1 LRTLGKYEVLGEL
14 GHGAMGVVYR
24 ARDPFINRLVAL
36 KTITTGLASDP
47 NLLQRFYR
55 EAQSAGGL
63 QHPNIVTIYDMGHDQ
78 NVPYIA
84 MELIDGESLEQIIAS
99 RKSVPVSMKVSYALQ
114 ACRALDYA
122 HKRGI
127 IHRDIKPGNMM
138 VNRENVV
145 KVVDF
150 GIARVLETSKTQTGM
165 LIGTF
170 AYMSP
175 EQYSGEHADERSD
188 IWSFGVLMYELVAYQ
203 RPFMGENPASLMN
216 GICQQEPKALRS
228 VAPDCPPELEAI
240 IWKALRKS
248 PADRFQTSEDLLLE
262 LEPVY
267 KELHARS
274 VAELVE
280 QSRGLIEKE
289 DFAQAREM
297 LREALRVDSSN
308 TQARGLLEKV
318 NTELRKVSIR
328 PKAQQHVDKGKALL
342 TEKKVQEAISE
353 AESALQ
359 MDSTYAPAVELK
371 KEAQEELARIQQVA
385 QWMQAAGQRLAE
397 GVPDEAEKLLGRVF
411 EIEPGNAR
419 AKELQ
424 GQVDAERAER
434 ARRARFVAKMQEA
447 RGLWTQLD
455 YERCIGILSE
465 LGKEFPGEEEVQR
478 LLATVREDQAEQ
490 HRQKTLQSTR
500 NLLAA
505 GNHAQARST
514 LAELQKQFRG
524 DEEIPRLLEEIRVDE
539 AKQRRAQGL
548 AEARRLLA
556 ARQYEESV
564 AKLNALGK
572 EFKDDREIEQV
583 LQEVRDDE
591 AEQQKRQSLADAR
604 GLLAARQFEE
614 CGKLLG
620 NLRARF
626 AGDKEIAE
634 LQAAVDAGLREQE
647 KQRKLNEARNLFAG
661 RRYDAAIGML
671 GELQKEYAADEEIL
685 RFGETIRTEQAED
698 QRRAGIAEARTLLAA
713 HKHEEC
719 ARVLAGLRTRYAGD
733 SEVGQLEE
741 ALRRDK
747 AEQAK
752 LASLTKARTLLG
764 KRSYDE
770 CIALLSGVARE
781 FPGEEEVQRL
791 LASAREGLAEQR
803 RLKSLADARKL
814 LADRRYDETI
824 ALLTK
829 LKEEFPEEKE
839 VGRLLA
845 NANKELAEQQK
856 QQKLTEARTLLAAQK
871 FDEVLAVLDELKAA
885 HPKDAAVQ
893 KLRGLVEAERDKQ
906 RRAERLK
913 EELEA
918 LKKLVSEKRYAE
930 LLTRAEQVK
939 AEYPGNTDLT
949 RMIDF
954 ARAQQA
960 QIESEKKQRASVDEV
975 QAQLKAGK
983 FEEALRAA
991 DSGLRA
997 FPQNAELAHLREQAE
1012 AQDRKVRARRM
1023 IEQRIKEI
1031 KFKINRQDF
1040 SEARDLAKETIAMAG
1055 PDTDLTQ
1062 LLNSALVEIQARERK
1077 REQEKKLQEIRGLM
1091 DAGNLGGAEA
1101 ALSDAMAT
1109 QTFDSF
1115 DPRVGRVSEAI
1126 EAAKNPPVIVPDVR
1140 VPGVGAPSAGV
1151 PGVSVPGAPANFSK
1165 EYAFLQGRPV
1175 DPEVTDETETI
1186 AQQQAA
1192 TQPTISS
1199 QPTAPI
1205 LPPVEGP
1212 REIPKVPEIK
1222 ETPRAKSVPAQV
1234 TPVAPP
1240 TPKKPVEAART
1251 APPSRETKPA
1261 KSVEAEGKELAVAP
1275 ASPAQPPVEKVPEP
1289 PKVAAREFPRRESQ
1303 QETQREAQREKEAPV
1318 AVAAG
1323 AQRDFKKVGLLA
1335 VGLAVILGV
1344 WGVVHFV
1351 GSSKTQPANTPAATA
1366 TNAPAAQPVTNATV
1380 KTPSAKPVNPA
1391 EAQQKSALDKA
1402 NQLVATNQLDQAL
1415 QVLQPAA
1422 GLKGPLTADVQKR
1435 MADIETL
1442 RTENQQREAMATADK
1457 RAAAGDYKGAMDAL
1471 QGAEKLGAAGSALGA
1486 DIKSKEAAIES
1497 AQKSATGKLWL
1508 QAQQEVDQ
1516 GQFDT
1521 AKRDF
1526 RRAAADDP
1534 TRASEAKRYVS
1545 EVIPSR
1551 QKEEDLYKQARQSA
1565 AGGDQQGLQR
1575 ADDLLGRVAALNGP
1589 RKGDAQRMQADV
1601 ESKLANLKEE
1611 MASRQLAALDSAG
1624 RASLKAG
1631 DFAGARQKASQIRQA
1646 GGDPSALLSDIGQ
1659 AQFQQAVTD
1668 YNAAGSKDKSG
1679 LERARGEFQSI
1690 VRGNGAQSADAQQ
1703 YVTDINKKLDAL
1715 NAPPPSPAA
1724 TPAPTAAAP
1733 ATSAPAASAPA
1744 ANTGAPVVNT
1754 AAEEPAVRAVIQGFI
1769 DAFQA
1774 RSADGLKKVWPNIP
1788 QKRYSGYKNSF
1799 EQASS
1804 IQMQVQNETVKVS
1817 ADGQTATVS
1826 AKLLQQ
1832 FTMKGQSTS
1841 RADDWV
1847 FQLVKRNGS
1856 WTINDVR

>member
-1 LRTLGKYEVLGEL
+1 MRTLGKYEVLGEL

-84 MELIDGESLEQIIAS
+84 MELIEGESLEQVIAS
-99 RKSVPVSMKVSYALQ
+99 KKPVPISMKVSYALQ

-138 VNRENVV
+138 VNRENIV

-228 VAPDCPPELEAI
+228 VAADCPPELEAI
-240 IWKALRKS
+240 ISKALRKS

-274 VAELVE
+274 TAELVE

-289 DFAQAREM
+289 EFGQAREM

-318 NTELRKVSIR
+318 NTELRKISIR

-353 AESALQ
+353 ADSALQ
-359 MDSTYAPAVELK
+359 MDSTYAPAMELK
-371 KEAQEELARIQQVA
+371 KDAQEELARIQQVA
-385 QWMQAAGQRLAE
+385 QWLQAAGQRMAE
-397 GVPDEAEKLLGRVF
+397 GALEETEALLGKIF
-411 EIEPGNAR
+411 EVDAGNAR

-424 GQVDAERAER
+424 RQVNAERAER
-434 ARRARFVAKMQEA
+434 ARRARFVAQMQEA

-455 YERCIGILSE
+455 YEGCIGILNE

-478 LLATVREDQAEQ
+478 LLATVKDDQAEQ
-490 HRQKTLQSTR
+490 HRQKTLQSAR

-505 GNHAQARST
+505 GNHAQARAA

-556 ARQYEESV
+556 ARQYDEAV
-564 AKLNALGK
+564 GKLNALGK
-572 EFKDDREIEQV
+572 EFKDDREIAQV

-620 NLRARF
+620 NLRGKF
-626 AGDKEIAE
+626 AGDKEIEE
-634 LQAAVDAGLREQE
+634 LQRAVDEGLREQE

-661 RRYDAAIGML
+661 RRYDAAIGLL

-685 RFGETIRTEQAED
+685 RFGKRFARSKPRISGGRESRKRGRCWRRTSMRSARQFW
-698 QRRAGIAEARTLLAA
+698 RA
-713 HKHEEC
+713 C
-719 ARVLAGLRTRYAGD
+719 ATRYAGD
-733 SEVGQLEE
+733 AEIAQLEE

-764 KRSYDE
+764 KRNYDE

-781 FPGEEEVQRL
+781 FPGEEEAQRL

-913 EELEA
+913 EELEG

-930 LLTRAEQVK
+930 LLSRAEAVR
-939 AEYPGNTDLT
+939 AEFPGNTDLA
-949 RMIDF
+949 RMVDF

-960 QIESEKKQRASVDEV
+960 QIESEKKQRAAIDEV
-975 QAQLKAGK
+975 QARLKAEK
-983 FEEALRAA
+983 FEEAMRAA

-1012 AQDRKVRARRM
+1012 ARDRKVRARRM

-1031 KFKINRQDF
+1031 KFKINREDF

-1101 ALSDAMAT
+1101 ALGDALAT

-1115 DPRVGRVSEAI
+1115 DPRVGA
-1126 EAAKNPPVIVPDVR
+1126 
-1140 VPGVGAPSAGV
+1140 
-1151 PGVSVPGAPANFSK
+1151 
-1165 EYAFLQGRPV
+1165 
-1175 DPEVTDETETI
+1175 
-1186 AQQQAA
+1186 
-1192 TQPTISS
+1192 
-1199 QPTAPI
+1199 
-1205 LPPVEGP
+1205 
-1212 REIPKVPEIK
+1212 
-1222 ETPRAKSVPAQV
+1222 
-1234 TPVAPP
+1234 
-1240 TPKKPVEAART
+1240 
-1251 APPSRETKPA
+1251 
-1261 KSVEAEGKELAVAP
+1261 
-1275 ASPAQPPVEKVPEP
+1275 
-1289 PKVAAREFPRRESQ
+1289 
-1303 QETQREAQREKEAPV
+1303 
-1318 AVAAG
+1318 
-1323 AQRDFKKVGLLA
+1323 
-1335 VGLAVILGV
+1335 
-1344 WGVVHFV
+1344 
-1351 GSSKTQPANTPAATA
+1351 
-1366 TNAPAAQPVTNATV
+1366 
-1380 KTPSAKPVNPA
+1380 
-1391 EAQQKSALDKA
+1391 
-1402 NQLVATNQLDQAL
+1402 
-1415 QVLQPAA
+1415 
-1422 GLKGPLTADVQKR
+1422 
-1435 MADIETL
+1435 
-1442 RTENQQREAMATADK
+1442 
-1457 RAAAGDYKGAMDAL
+1457 
-1471 QGAEKLGAAGSALGA
+1471 
-1486 DIKSKEAAIES
+1486 
-1497 AQKSATGKLWL
+1497 
-1508 QAQQEVDQ
+1508 
-1516 GQFDT
+1516 
-1521 AKRDF
+1521 F
-1526 RRAAADDP
+1526 RR
-1534 TRASEAKRYVS
+1534 RLR
-1545 EVIPSR
+1545 R
-1551 QKEEDLYKQARQSA
+1551 R
-1565 AGGDQQGLQR
+1565 R
-1575 ADDLLGRVAALNGP
+1575 
-1589 RKGDAQRMQADV
+1589 
-1601 ESKLANLKEE
+1601 
-1611 MASRQLAALDSAG
+1611 
-1624 RASLKAG
+1624 
-1631 DFAGARQKASQIRQA
+1631 IR
-1646 GGDPSALLSDIGQ
+1646 
-1659 AQFQQAVTD
+1659 
-1668 YNAAGSKDKSG
+1668 
-1679 LERARGEFQSI
+1679 R
-1690 VRGNGAQSADAQQ
+1690 
-1703 YVTDINKKLDAL
+1703 
-1715 NAPPPSPAA
+1715 
-1724 TPAPTAAAP
+1724 
-1733 ATSAPAASAPA
+1733 
-1744 ANTGAPVVNT
+1744 
-1754 AAEEPAVRAVIQGFI
+1754 
-1769 DAFQA
+1769 
-1774 RSADGLKKVWPNIP
+1774 
-1788 QKRYSGYKNSF
+1788 
-1799 EQASS
+1799 
-1804 IQMQVQNETVKVS
+1804 
-1817 ADGQTATVS
+1817 
-1826 AKLLQQ
+1826 
-1832 FTMKGQSTS
+1832 
-1841 RADDWV
+1841 
-1847 FQLVKRNGS
+1847 
-1856 WTINDVR
+1856 

>member
-1 LRTLGKYEVLGEL
+1 MKTLGKYEVLGEL

-84 MELIDGESLEQIIAS
+84 MELIEGESLEQLIAS
-99 RKSVPVSMKVSYALQ
+99 KKSVPISMKVSYAVQ

-203 RPFMGENPASLMN
+203 RPFMGDNPASLMN
-216 GICQQEPKALRS
+216 GICQQEPKPLRS

-240 IWKALRKS
+240 ISKALRKS

-267 KELHARS
+267 RELHAKS

-280 QSRGLIEKE
+280 QSRGLIEQE
-289 DFAQAREM
+289 EFAQAREM
-297 LREALRVDSSN
+297 LREALKVDSSN
-308 TQARGLLEKV
+308 AQARSLFEKV
-318 NTELRKVSIR
+318 NAELRKISIR

-359 MDSTYAPAVELK
+359 MDSTYTPAMELK
-371 KEAQEELARIQQVA
+371 KEAQEELARIQQVS
-385 QWMQAAGQRLAE
+385 QWLQAAGQRLAE
-397 GVPDEAEKLLGRVF
+397 GVPDEAEKLVARVL

-434 ARRARFVAKMQEA
+434 ARRAKFVARMQEA

-455 YERCIGILSE
+455 YEGCIGILSE
-465 LGKEFPGEEEVQR
+465 LQKEFPGEEEVQK
-478 LLATVREDQAEQ
+478 LLATVKEDQAEQ
-490 HRQKTLQSTR
+490 HRQKTLQSAW
-500 NLLAA
+500 NLLAV
-505 GNHAQARST
+505 GNHAQARA
-514 LAELQKQFRG
+514 LLGDLQKQFHG
-524 DEEIPRLLEEIRVDE
+524 DEEIPKLLEEIRVDE
-539 AKQRRAQGL
+539 AKQRRAQVL
-548 AEARRLLA
+548 AEARNLLA
-556 ARQYEESV
+556 ARQYDEAV
-564 AKLNALGK
+564 GKLNALGK
-572 EFKDDREIEQV
+572 EFKDDREIAQLLE
-583 LQEVRDDE
+583 EVRADE

-604 GLLAARQFEE
+604 GLLGARQFEE
-614 CGKLLG
+614 CGKLLA
-620 NLRARF
+620 NLQKRF
-626 AGDKEIAE
+626 PGDGEIAE
-634 LQAAVDAGLREQE
+634 LQAEVEAGLREQQ
-647 KQRKLNEARNLFAG
+647 KQRRLNEARNLFAG
-661 RRYDAAIGML
+661 RRYDAAMGML
-671 GELQKEYAADEEIL
+671 GELQKEYAADEEISN
-685 RFGETIRTEQAED
+685 FQETIRAEQAEH
-698 QRRAGIAEARTLLAA
+698 QRQAGIAEARTLLAA

-719 ARVLAGLRTRYAGD
+719 ARVLGDLRARFAGD
-733 SEVGQLEE
+733 AEVAQLEE

-752 LASLTKARTLLG
+752 LASLSKARVLLG
-764 KRSYDE
+764 KRNYDE
-770 CIALLSGVARE
+770 CIALLSGVAKE
-781 FPGEEEVQRL
+781 FPSEEEVQRL

-814 LADRRYDETI
+814 LSDRRFDETI
-824 ALLTK
+824 ALLTQ
-829 LKEEFPEEKE
+829 LKQEFPEEKE
-839 VGRLLA
+839 IARLLA

-856 QQKLTEARTLLAAQK
+856 QHKLTEARTLLAAQK

-913 EELEA
+913 EELEG

-930 LLTRAEQVK
+930 LLTRAELVM

-960 QIESEKKQRASVDEV
+960 QIESEKKQRATVDEV
-975 QAQLKAGK
+975 QAQLKAAK

-997 FPQNAELAHLREQAE
+997 FPQNTELIHLREQAE

-1031 KFKINRQDF
+1031 KFKINREDF

-1077 REQEKKLQEIRGLM
+1077 REQERKLQDIRALM
-1091 DAGNLGGAEA
+1091 DAGNVGGAEA
-1101 ALSDAMAT
+1101 ALSDALAT

-1115 DPRVGRVSEAI
+1115 DPRVGRVSESI
-1126 EAAKNPPVIVPDVR
+1126 EAAKKPPVIVPDVKA
-1140 VPGVGAPSAGV
+1140 PGVGAPGGA
-1151 PGVSVPGAPANFSK
+1151 VPGAPANFSK

-1186 AQQQAA
+1186 AQQQGSAA
-1192 TQPTISS
+1192 QPTISS
-1199 QPTAPI
+1199 QPPISSQSTSPIMPPPEAVREVTKIPEVKEQPKAP
-1205 LPPVEGP
+1205 
-1212 REIPKVPEIK
+1212 
-1222 ETPRAKSVPAQV
+1222 V
-1234 TPVAPP
+1234 TPAD
-1240 TPKKPVEAART
+1240 TSKAKA
-1251 APPSRETKPA
+1251 KPA
-1261 KSVEAEGKELAVAP
+1261 EDSRPSHPPGPFISSAP
-1275 ASPAQPPVEKVPEP
+1275 SG
-1289 PKVAAREFPRRESQ
+1289 
-1303 QETQREAQREKEAPV
+1303 
-1318 AVAAG
+1318 AVAASG
-1323 AQRDFKKVGLLA
+1323 APAETSKTKAVVLA
-1335 VGLAVILGV
+1335 GVALAVILGV

-1351 GSSKTQPANTPAATA
+1351 GSHKAEPTSNSATNTSATTQPAQPA
-1366 TNAPAAQPVTNATV
+1366 TNATGKTAGVKPANPV
-1380 KTPSAKPVNPA
+1380 

-1402 NQLVATNQLDQAL
+1402 NQLVAANQLDQAL

-1422 GLKGPLTADVQKR
+1422 SLNGPLTGIVQKR
-1435 MADIETL
+1435 MAEIETL
-1442 RTENQQREAMATADK
+1442 RTENAEREAMATADK
-1457 RAAAGDYKGAMDAL
+1457 RAAAGDYKGAMEAL
-1471 QGAEKLGAAGSALGA
+1471 QGADKLGPAGSSLSAE
-1486 DIKSKEAAIES
+1486 IKSKEAAIDS

-1516 GQFDT
+1516 GNFDA

-1526 RRAAADDP
+1526 RKAAAEDAS
-1534 TRASEAKRYVS
+1534 RANEAKRYVS
-1545 EVIPSR
+1545 EVIPNR
-1551 QKEEDLYKQARQSA
+1551 QREEDLYKQAQRSA

-1611 MASRQLAALDSAG
+1611 AASRQLAALDSSA

-1631 DFAGARQKASQIRQA
+1631 DFATARRVAGQIRQA
-1646 GGDPSALLSDIGQ
+1646 GGDAGELLRDIGQ
-1659 AQFQQAVTD
+1659 AQFQQAVAD
-1668 YNAAGSKDKSG
+1668 YNAVGSRDKSG
-1679 LERARGEFQSI
+1679 LEKSRGEFQSI
-1690 VRGNGAQSADAQQ
+1690 ARANGAQSTDAQQ
-1703 YVTDINKKLDAL
+1703 YVTEINKRIEAL
-1715 NAPPPSPAA
+1715 NAPPPAAAAPAVSVPAVNVPVVTTPVATPAA
-1724 TPAPTAAAP
+1724 TPAASSSTSNAASGSANSAAADE
-1733 ATSAPAASAPA
+1733 S
-1744 ANTGAPVVNT
+1744 
-1754 AAEEPAVRAVIQGFI
+1754 AVRNVIQGFI

-1774 RSADGLKKVWPNIP
+1774 RSADGLKRVWPNIS

-1804 IQMQVQNETVKVS
+1804 ISMQVQNETVKLG
-1817 ADGQTATVS
+1817 ADGATATVS
-1826 AKLLQQ
+1826 AKLLQN

-1856 WTINDVR
+1856 WVINDVR